1 MTLNKVRQNEFQI
14 PLANIVVRGM
24 MYRCINRCKLFG
36 KFGVQK
42 MVYLP
47 KVRCLEV
54 PTFTHCGVDMLG
66 HYQEKTI

>member
-1 MTLNKVRQNEFQI
+1 
-14 PLANIVVRGM
+14 
-24 MYRCINRCKLFG
+24 MYKCINRCKLRD

-47 KVRCLEV
+47 KVRYLEV

-66 HYQEKTI
+66 QQEKTI

>member
-1 MTLNKVRQNEFQI
+1 
-14 PLANIVVRGM
+14 M

-66 HYQEKTI
+66 HYQEKTIWFEKILCPIYMLPK